1 MRASAETRPT
11 VQAVVEGLG
20 YNFDH
25 FNIEDFQHHVAG
37 RRGRPLEVRYVPLSP
52 ELFGFWFPAEHAD
65 YVAINAKLHP
75 AHRIHTLLH
84 ELAHML
90 LGHRGRKLGA
100 LLDDEIAHEL
110 NIPSGEG
117 HLRSAVT
124 IAEPDN
130 FQEREA
136 ELFVMIVRRKLVS
149 SATPARALQRVNLNC
164 DNATLCARHGL
175 QWLVHELPDARIYLK
190 PAPLALSCLSFYSR
204 PPQSQAARPSVIV
217 RMGYL
222 FPLLSCGCP

>member
-20 YNFDH
+20 YNFDQ
-25 FNIEDFQHHVAG
+25 FNIEDFQHHVAD

-65 YVAINAKLHP
+65 YVAVNAKLHP

-90 LGHRGRKLGA
+90 LGHRGRNLGELLGA
-100 LLDDEIAHEL
+100 EIAHNL

-117 HLRSAVT
+117 HLRSALT
-124 IAEPDN
+124 IGEPDN

-136 ELFVMIVRRKLVS
+136 ELFVSLIQLKLIAARRL
-149 SATPARALQRVNLNC
+149 
-164 DNATLCARHGL
+164 
-175 QWLVHELPDARIYLK
+175 HELYGEPTSI
-190 PAPLALSCLSFYSR
+190 PAMRPYVDPLDFNS
-204 PPQSQAARPSVIV
+204 
-217 RMGYL
+217 
-222 FPLLSCGCP
+222 